1 MKPQI
6 YCLISGTIF
15 GIVAIAHWTRVV
27 LNVSVH
33 IGAWELPMWV
43 SWGGGVAAVALCVLG
58 FLSARR
64 G

>member
-6 YCLISGTIF
+6 YCLIGGTIF
-15 GIVAIAHWTRVV
+15 SIVAIAHWTRVV
-27 LNVSVH
+27 LNVPLQ
-33 IGAWELPMWV
+33 IGAWELPMWF
-43 SWGGGVAAVALCVLG
+43 SLGGGVATVALCLLR